1 MPAPWHAFSSLLIVL
16 AADFWRFAAGSRIFR
31 DMATHPMCL
40 GRRQA
45 EPCLARS
52 GRLQAKGRFY
62 SLFASPERGSI
73 QRRLYA
79 DVLSCV
85 LYTTNLLA
93 IGPPERNLEV
103 SLTHLSA
110 VPFLGDG
117 FLRKL
122 TAFLLR
128 KEPLWSTNS
137 RVFVSHRT
145 VKAALK

>member
-1 MPAPWHAFSSLLIVL
+1 MTWRPDVPWQ
-16 AADFWRFAAGSRIFR
+16 AAGRAMSCGKRS
-31 DMATHPMCL
+31 AT
-40 GRRQA
+40 GERQ
-45 EPCLARS
+45 LLLS
-52 GRLQAKGRFY
+52 LY
-62 SLFASPERGSI
+62 SPPSKRQSI
-73 QRRLYA
+73 HRRLYA
-79 DVLSCV
+79 DVLSSV